1 MKSKRQT
8 ATITVRRD
16 DDGEEFELQVISTFR
31 EIRESGVIR
40 EVEDKL
46 TEVVSPD
53 GRVVYTTD
61 ERHFFFEGEPD
72 RPMRIVGSDEP

>member
-40 EVEDKL
+40 EVKDKL
-46 TEVVSPD
+46 TEVASPD
-53 GRVVYTTD
+53 GRVVYATD
-61 ERHFFFEGEPD
+61 ETHFLFDEEPD
-72 RPMRIVGSDEP
+72 RRMTIVK